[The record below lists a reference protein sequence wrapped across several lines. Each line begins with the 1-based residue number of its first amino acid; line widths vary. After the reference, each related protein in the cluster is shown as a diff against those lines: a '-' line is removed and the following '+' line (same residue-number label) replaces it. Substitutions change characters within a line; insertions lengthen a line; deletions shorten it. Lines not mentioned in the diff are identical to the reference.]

1 MSDGQYVGTV
11 IVVCL
16 LIWCAIALAIAAIWA
31 AIAHRTDPW
40 ERLADQ
46 LQAARE
52 WEA

>member
-1 MSDGQYVGTV
+1 MSDAEFWGRT

-16 LIWCAIALAIAAIWA
+16 LIWCALALAIAAIWA
-31 AIAHRTDPW
+31 AIAHRPDPW